1 MSLEKAKAHLHKY
14 NMEDRVMEFPVS
26 SATVK
31 EAAEALGCEEAE
43 IAKTMSFLVGEQP
56 ILIVTA
62 GDQKIDNAK
71 FKAYFHMKAK
81 MIPHDEVE
89 PLIGH
94 EVGGVCPFG
103 THTNVK
109 VYLDVSMRRLA
120 TVYPACGSHNSA
132 IGLSIEELEQASEYE
147 KWIDVCKDVATS

>member
-14 NMEDRVMEFPVS
+14 NMEEQIMEFPVS
-26 SATVK
+26 SATVR
-31 EAAEALGCEEAE
+31 EAAEALHCEEAE

-62 GDQKIDNAK
+62 GDQKVDNAK
-71 FKAYFHMKAK
+71 YKAFFHTKAR

-89 PLIGH
+89 RLIGH

-103 THTNVK
+103 AHSNVK
-109 VYLDVSMRRLA
+109 VYLDVSMKRLA
-120 TVYPACGSHNSA
+120 AVYPACGSHNSA
-132 IGLSIEELEQASEYE
+132 VKLSIEELELTSEYE
-147 KWIDVCKDVATS
+147 DWIDVCKDIVTS